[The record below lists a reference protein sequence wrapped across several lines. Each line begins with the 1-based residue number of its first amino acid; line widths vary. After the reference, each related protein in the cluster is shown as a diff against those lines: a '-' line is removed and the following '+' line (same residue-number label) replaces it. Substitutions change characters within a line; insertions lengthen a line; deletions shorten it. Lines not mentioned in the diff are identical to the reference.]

1 MPEKRYGNSIR
12 IDVIFVK
19 PLCEIIVLDVMPTV
33 RALIAKELVEKH
45 GLTQAAAA
53 KKLGMTQPAISQYR
67 RNLRGGKVE
76 IMEKDNEIM
85 GKINGLAGRIA
96 KGELSHVDAT
106 TEFCGIC
113 RVIRQHMLLCETHKK
128 SVSGLENCRICE
140 KNDVC

>member
-1 MPEKRYGNSIR
+1 M
-12 IDVIFVK
+12 K

-67 RNLRGGKVE
+67 RNLRGGNLKILENDSEV
-76 IMEKDNEIM
+76 M
-85 GKINGLAGRIA
+85 GKINGLSERIA

-106 TEFCGIC
+106 SEFCEIC
-113 RVIRQHMLLCETHKK
+113 RIMKQHLLLCETHKK
-128 SVSGLENCRICE
+128 SMSGLENCRICE
-140 KNDVC
+140 KKDVC

>member
-1 MPEKRYGNSIR
+1 M
-12 IDVIFVK
+12 K

-67 RNLRGGKVE
+67 RNLRGGNLKILENDSEV
-76 IMEKDNEIM
+76 M
-85 GKINGLAGRIA
+85 GKINGLSERIA

-106 TEFCGIC
+106 SEFCGIC
-113 RVIRQHMLLCETHKK
+113 RTIRQHLLLCEAHKK
-128 SVSGLENCRICE
+128 SVSGLESCRICE
-140 KNDVC
+140 KKDIC

>member
-1 MPEKRYGNSIR
+1 M
-12 IDVIFVK
+12 K

-76 IMEKDNEIM
+76 IMEKDKEIM
-85 GKINGLAGRIA
+85 GKISMLAERIA

-106 TEFCGIC
+106 NEFCEIC
-113 RVIRQHMLLCETHKK
+113 RIIRQHLLLCEAHKK
-128 SVSGLENCRICE
+128 TTPGLENCKICE
-140 KNDVC
+140 KKDVC

>member
-1 MPEKRYGNSIR
+1 M
-12 IDVIFVK
+12 K

-67 RNLRGGKVE
+67 RNLRGGKVG
-76 IMEKDNEIM
+76 IMEKDKEVM
-85 GKINGLAGRIA
+85 GKINGLAARIA

-106 TEFCGIC
+106 NEFCEIC
-113 RVIRQHMLLCETHKK
+113 KVMRQRLLLCETHKK
-128 SVSGLENCRICE
+128 YMSGLENCRICE
-140 KNDVC
+140 KKDVC